1 MSKFMRGKARICVAT
16 VAFGLGINK
25 ADVDGV
31 IHMYLAASPEH
42 YLQEI
47 GRAGREGQSAI
58 GISLVLSDE
67 VLVRNSL
74 AYSDI
79 ISKDQIS
86 GLLSTLRTMTQNSL
100 SALPQPR
107 SFDEPINL
115 SLPLQASMIACNCK
129 IETIETFVS
138 LLEQRDSEPL
148 VSVEGIS
155 YDSVTIAL
163 KRRRLSELC
172 EKESF
177 VLAIQQCASC
187 IEPPAGESST
197 QIIRSNDQQET
208 LKDKRLVGFC
218 YGSYAF
224 SVSECSNCLGVGAE
238 PRHVFAALRRLESS
252 GEIAMVLDTSP
263 KGRTLNIRLTN
274 AGMRFF
280 QQDDERS
287 LDSLASETLARSS
300 TTVLVGANKVLDLN
314 YILHEVSAVAN
325 ESDCL
330 SSVSGKSPSLIRFQE
345 LIAQYFH
352 AEGRGENL
360 VVTEEASVFCDI
372 PSSLILSRDA
382 RSALHYLQQMEC
394 ALEGTKIVRL
404 GDPKFLDYTVLS
416 VTKFLHGIASAT
428 VPLKTL
434 RQQLL
439 FGSLQG
445 TRFQALAKAISNL
458 FAPSDNQE
466 TQ

>member
-1 MSKFMRGKARICVAT
+1 V
-16 VAFGLGINK
+16 
-25 ADVDGV
+25 
-31 IHMYLAASPEH
+31 
-42 YLQEI
+42 
-47 GRAGREGQSAI
+47 
-58 GISLVLSDE
+58 
-67 VLVRNSL
+67 
-74 AYSDI
+74 
-79 ISKDQIS
+79 
-86 GLLSTLRTMTQNSL
+86 
-100 SALPQPR
+100 LPQPR

-155 YDSVTIAL
+155 YDRVTIAL

-172 EKESF
+172 DKESV
-177 VLAIQQCASC
+177 VLAIQQCVTC

-197 QIIRSNDQQET
+197 QIIRSNVQPET
-208 LKDKRLVGFC
+208 IQDKRLVGFC

-224 SVSECSNCLGVGAE
+224 SVSDCSNCLGVGAE

-252 GEIAMVLDTSP
+252 GEIALVLDTSP
-263 KGRTLNIRLTN
+263 KGRTLNMRLTN

-280 QQDDERS
+280 QQDDEQS
-287 LDSLASETLARSS
+287 LDCLASETLARSS

-325 ESDCL
+325 ASDCL

-360 VVTEEASVFCDI
+360 VDTEEESSVFCDI
-372 PSSLILSRDA
+372 PSSLPLSRDA

-394 ALEGTKIVRL
+394 ALEGTKMVRL
-404 GDPKFLDYTVLS
+404 GDPNSLDYTVLS

-434 RQQLL
+434 RQHLL

-458 FAPSDNQE
+458 FAPSDKQE